1 MNNKIFH
8 IILFFLSLSSF
19 SQTLEDSKKKYPIR
33 NINTNNNIVVSTSAT
48 PITNANFQDAIN
60 TCLATNPV
68 DGMCSDSEYG
78 AMPDWD
84 VSQVND
90 MSYAFRLKTNFN
102 GDLSAWDVS
111 NVTTMFQMFGLA
123 NNFNGNISA
132 WDVSNVTIMQ
142 YMFSDA
148 TSFNQPLEDWDVS
161 NVTEMR
167 DLFSYSSFNQ
177 DISGW
182 CVSNIVSE
190 PSDFS
195 TGSPLIESNKP
206 VWGTCANSSSDYN
219 FCDDDGDGIMTIDL
233 TTILDEVQ
241 VAVSGDL
248 QVADPKLLIGTSE
261 DKLLQIDNI
270 LLNPITTVLCELPD
284 NTYDVAMNSSLHYYS
299 TNFNSID
306 FVDDLTCQLSSQL
319 NIGGNSLSFDTQDNL
334 YFNVLGAGTAS
345 TSAVYRL
352 NPEPGATPYI
362 WHDFNSGT
370 AGGDFVIFGNFMYI
384 AWKFNED
391 VLLKVTIDDDINYVS
406 HEVLGPLKFNT
417 FGLASEQGV
426 LYGIT
431 EGEIYKINLATS
443 PPSFETILQNDYTHG
458 AWYGSA
464 GFSEAIAFSSS
475 AHISQLD
482 ADNNDNT
489 LPNPWVNTVPG
500 EQTIYIRTEEV
511 SEDSNYTVTP
521 VTITISPTPSVATT
535 PPNMETCDFDGNGT
549 ELFDLT
555 PQTNLILGTQDS
567 TLFEVIYS
575 TENTFTN
582 LITTP
587 QSYLCTSPLETIFF
601 KIINSSESTCFSE
614 GEFNLTFIDEVNCA
628 QNEPPVLSADSRE
641 AYCPLSEIKIA
652 ENFTITD
659 PDDTGLDFFTV
670 QISTGYSNP
679 EDILTLTGT
688 HPTISTTWN
697 AIEGKLIL
705 EPNAPATQ
713 ILYVDLQ
720 TAVREIVFSSTDPN
734 ITGEKFFS
742 LTIGDGNYLP
752 STEHFYVYEENIGIT
767 WSEAKNLAELSS
779 YFGLQGYLAT
789 ILSVEENQISAEQ
802 ISGTGWIGA
811 SDEGTEGVWNWVTGP
826 EAGTNFWNGTFTGGP
841 AGGLY
846 SNWNTNEPNQS
857 GNEDYA
863 HITDNSVGIPG
874 SWNDLPNAG
883 GGGPYEPKGYIVEYG
898 GMPGDPLLNISASTS
913 IYIPEITGTTN
924 DNTCTGGSV
933 SLSATVT
940 EGEIYWY
947 DALVGGNLLFTGDT
961 FSIPLLNSSTTYY
974 VAASPEGC
982 ATTERIAVEAIVDTT
997 PVLIPSPLDINR
1009 CDEDRVGFVDFDLIA
1024 DQTPEILNSLDP
1036 ILNPD
1041 LTDFEVLYFD
1051 NLLDADANTT
1061 AAIIA
1066 NPYPVNTSDNP
1077 TIYARVHN
1085 INSNTCYTIV
1095 EFKLK
1100 VTDTPTPSQPTE
1112 YRLCDDTT
1120 SAGGDTD
1127 GVSSF
1132 LLNTKDAE
1140 ILASVTNPAEYTLSY
1155 HTNLLDAQTSST
1167 SNAIDKN
1174 TDFEV
1179 TNSQRIYVRIE
1190 NIDNVACNTIS
1201 DDSPGSTFTSF
1212 ELIVDPLPII
1222 TDVVAL
1228 KLCDEDQD
1236 GFTSFDLTL
1245 ANALI
1250 SLNSANETFQYYP
1263 SELDAANDT
1272 SEITNFTD
1280 YTNVVNTNDIIWV
1293 RTTSIDACFRI
1304 SQVNLEVTNTEIP
1317 VAFQRTFS
1325 ECDDFLD
1332 INGNDTSNNDDTD
1345 GVSSFDFSSVS
1356 DEIVALFPTSQTIN
1370 VSYYES
1376 LADANIPVNPIFNT
1390 SNYRNIA
1397 SPFTQQIFIRV
1408 DNPANVNCAYVG
1420 THITLSVNPVPEID
1434 VIPNLDIC
1442 DDANDTDDTN
1452 GFVQSIDLES
1462 HTPIILGTQD
1472 PTNFTVTY
1480 HVNQSDAISGSSSLS
1495 SPFTNTTVDQQTIYV
1510 RVINNST
1517 GCLVDRLSFDVVV
1530 NPLPSITDVVELK
1543 QCDDDTD
1550 GFSLF
1555 NLNEAATDI
1564 STNYLN
1570 ETFVFY
1576 PSLVD
1581 AENDTNAFTA
1591 AEVLVFENR
1600 TETMIVWA
1608 RAISSENCYRIAQVD
1623 IIVSTTGLPAAFQRN
1638 FSVCDDFL
1646 DIDGN
1651 DTANNDD
1658 NDGISTFDFSSVTQ
1672 EVLDLFP
1679 TTQQLTVTYYR
1690 NLADALAELNA
1701 IADPSNYRNI
1711 GYPITQQIYIRV
1723 DSDLDNDC
1731 LGFGPY
1737 ITLTVEPVTAQEVG
1751 ALELCDDL
1759 DDGDGFNGIVQ
1770 TFNLESQTPIILGTQ
1785 DPVDFTVTY
1794 HNSAADALSGNA
1806 PIATPA
1812 MYQNSVPNLETIFVR
1827 VENNLSG
1834 CFTAQTSFDIIVNP
1848 LPVANFVED
1857 LEICD
1862 DNTDGSAQNGFSQSF
1877 DLELQTA
1884 GILGTQDPAQF
1895 TVTYHASLADAQAGV
1910 LPLGSPFSNSV
1921 PFSQIIYARVYNSL
1935 TGCANG
1941 ISNFNAIV
1949 NPEPTTENAS
1959 NLSYCDDDLD
1969 GDDTNGFVQNI
1980 DLDSQIT
1987 DILGPLQD
1995 PDDFNVTFHE
2005 TQTDATDGTDALS
2018 SPYTN
2023 TTANQQTIYVR
2034 VENKDTQCVND
2045 DFTFDVIVNPLPEFT
2060 VTSPQIVCLSGP
2072 DLTIFVENPAA
2083 VYDYVW
2089 TDPSGNEI
2097 IGSQITISS
2106 GGLYTVT
2113 ATTTNG
2119 TGCTRTREI
2128 LVNESSVATITDA
2141 DVTIVDDSDN
2151 NSITIDPTNLGIG
2164 DYQYALI
2171 DEDGIQTSFQD
2182 LPFFENLQGGFYTIV
2197 VQDKN
2202 GCRPDARLLVSV
2214 IEFPKFFTPNNDGI
2228 NDTWAIKGANSTFFP
2243 SAQINIFN
2251 RFGKI
2256 VAQIDIDTQ
2265 GWDGTYGG
2273 KILASDDYWFSI
2285 ILVDR
2290 NGALRERKGNFSLLR
2305 R

>member
-1 MNNKIFH
+1 MKNKFFH

-68 DGMCSDSEYG
+68 DGMCSDSECG

-84 VSQVND
+84 VSNVTDMNRAFDGRDVFNADISTWNVSSVND
-90 MSYAFRLKTNFN
+90 MSVMFEGA
-102 GDLSAWDVS
+102 SA
-111 NVTTMFQMFGLA
+111 
-123 NNFNGNISA
+123 
-132 WDVSNVTIMQ
+132 
-142 YMFSDA
+142 
-148 TSFNQPLEDWDVS
+148 FNQDIGDWNVS
-161 NVTEMR
+161 SVTKMAVMFK
-167 DLFSYSSFNQ
+167 DASSFNQ
-177 DISGW
+177 DISNWDVSNVTNMAGMFKNASSFNQPIGNWDTSNVTDMSLMFNNASSFNQPIGNWDVSNVIDMILMFSNASSFNQPIGNWDTSSVTEMFSMFSNTDSFNQDISSW
-182 CVSNIVSE
+182 CVANINSE
-190 PSDFS
+190 PTNFS
-195 TGSPLIESNKP
+195 INSPLLESNKP
-206 VWGTCANSSSDYN
+206 EWGTCPNS
-219 FCDDDGDGIMTIDL
+219 
-233 TTILDEVQ
+233 V
-241 VAVSGDL
+241 
-248 QVADPKLLIGTSE
+248 
-261 DKLLQIDNI
+261 
-270 LLNPITTVLCELPD
+270 
-284 NTYDVAMNSSLHYYS
+284 
-299 TNFNSID
+299 
-306 FVDDLTCQLSSQL
+306 
-319 NIGGNSLSFDTQDNL
+319 
-334 YFNVLGAGTAS
+334 
-345 TSAVYRL
+345 
-352 NPEPGATPYI
+352 
-362 WHDFNSGT
+362 
-370 AGGDFVIFGNFMYI
+370 
-384 AWKFNED
+384 
-391 VLLKVTIDDDINYVS
+391 
-406 HEVLGPLKFNT
+406 
-417 FGLASEQGV
+417 
-426 LYGIT
+426 
-431 EGEIYKINLATS
+431 
-443 PPSFETILQNDYTHG
+443 
-458 AWYGSA
+458 
-464 GFSEAIAFSSS
+464 
-475 AHISQLD
+475 
-482 ADNNDNT
+482 
-489 LPNPWVNTVPG
+489 
-500 EQTIYIRTEEV
+500 
-511 SEDSNYTVTP
+511 
-521 VTITISPTPSVATT
+521 
-535 PPNMETCDFDGNGT
+535 
-549 ELFDLT
+549 
-555 PQTNLILGTQDS
+555 
-567 TLFEVIYS
+567 
-575 TENTFTN
+575 
-582 LITTP
+582 
-587 QSYLCTSPLETIFF
+587 
-601 KIINSSESTCFSE
+601 
-614 GEFNLTFIDEVNCA
+614 

-659 PDDTGLDFFTV
+659 TDDTGLDFFTV

-705 EPNAPATQ
+705 ELNAPATQ
-713 ILYVDLQ
+713 ILYEDLQ
-720 TAVREIVFSSTDPN
+720 TAVREIVFSSIDPN
-734 ITGEKFFS
+734 ISGEKFFS

-826 EAGTNFWNGTFTGGP
+826 EAGTTFWNGNFSGSP
-841 AGGLY
+841 ALDPDGLPYY
-846 SNWNTNEPNQS
+846 SNWNSSPQEPNQS

-863 HITDNSVGIPG
+863 HITDISVGDPG
-874 SWNDLPNAG
+874 SWNDIPNTGDTNPAS
-883 GGGPYEPKGYIVEYG
+883 PYHPKGYIVEYG
-898 GMPGDPLLNISASTS
+898 GMPGDPTLNISASTS

-924 DNTCTGGSV
+924 DRTCPGGSV
-933 SLSATVT
+933 FLSATVS

-947 DALVGGNLLFTGDT
+947 DALVGGNLVFTGNT
-961 FSIPLLNSSTTYY
+961 FSTPLLTTSTTYY

-1009 CDEDRVGFVDFDLIA
+1009 CDEDRSGFVDFDLIA

-1051 NLLDADANTT
+1051 NLAAAEANTT

-1066 NPYPVNTSDNP
+1066 NPYRVNTSDNP
-1077 TIYARVHN
+1077 TIFARVHN
-1085 INSNTCYTIV
+1085 VNSNTCYTIV

-1100 VTDTPTPSQPTE
+1100 VTDTPTPNQPSV

-1140 ILASVTNPAEYTLSY
+1140 ILASVVNPGDYFISY
-1155 HTNLLDAQTSST
+1155 HTDLIDAQTSST

-1174 TDFEV
+1174 ADYEV
-1179 TNSQRIYVRIE
+1179 TTSQRIYVRIE
-1190 NIDNVACNTIS
+1190 NIDNVACNIVS
-1201 DDSPGSTFTSF
+1201 DDSPRSTFTSF
-1212 ELIVDPLPII
+1212 ELIVDPLPVI
-1222 TDVVAL
+1222 TDAVEL

-1236 GFTSFDLTL
+1236 GIASFDLTT

-1263 SELDAANDT
+1263 TELDAENT
-1272 SEITNFTD
+1272 TNEILAFTN
-1280 YTNVVNTNDIIWV
+1280 YSNVVDTNDVVWV
-1293 RTTSIDACFRI
+1293 RTTTVNNCFRV
-1304 SQVNLEVTNTEIP
+1304 SQVNLVVTNTEIP
-1317 VAFQRTFS
+1317 ATFQRSFS

-1332 INGNDTSNNDDTD
+1332 EDGNDTANNDDTD
-1345 GVSSFDFSSVS
+1345 GISSFDFSSVTN
-1356 DEIVALFPTSQTIN
+1356 EIVALFPASQTIN

-1390 SNYRNIA
+1390 SNYRNIV

-1420 THITLSVNPVPEID
+1420 THITLSVIPVPEID

-1442 DDANDTDDTN
+1442 DDASDGDDTN

-1472 PTNFTVTY
+1472 PANFTVTY
-1480 HVNQSDAISGSSSLS
+1480 HSNESDAISGSSSLS

-1510 RVINNST
+1510 RVINDST
-1517 GCLVDRLSFDVVV
+1517 GCLIDRLSFDVVV
-1530 NPLPSITDVVELK
+1530 NPLPIITDIVELK

-1564 STNYLN
+1564 STNFAN

-1600 TETMIVWA
+1600 TETIDTVWA
-1608 RAISSENCYRIAQVD
+1608 RAISSENCYRISEVT
-1623 IIVSTTGLPAAFQRN
+1623 IIVSTTGLPSAFERN

-1658 NDGISTFDFSSVTQ
+1658 NDGISAFDFSSVTA
-1672 EVLDLFP
+1672 EVRALFP
-1679 TTQQLTVTYYR
+1679 VSQQLTITYYR
-1690 NLADALAELNA
+1690 NQADALAELNA

-1711 GYPITQQIYIRV
+1711 GYPVTQQIYIRV

-1737 ITLTVEPVTAQEVG
+1737 ITLTVEPVTAQEVLG
-1751 ALELCDDL
+1751 LELCDDL

-1770 TFNLESQTPIILGTQ
+1770 TFNLESQTATILGTQ
-1785 DPVDFTVTY
+1785 DPPDFTVTY
-1794 HNSAADALSGNA
+1794 HNSPADALSGNA

-1812 MYQNSVPNLETIFVR
+1812 MYENIIPNLETIFVR
-1827 VENNLSG
+1827 VENNSSG

-1848 LPVANFVED
+1848 LPVANFVD
-1857 LEICD
+1857 NLEVCD

-1884 GILGTQDPAQF
+1884 GILDTQDPAQF
-1895 TVTYHASLADAQAGV
+1895 SVTYHASLADAQANI

-1921 PFSQIIYARVYNSL
+1921 PFSQVIYVRVYNAS
-1935 TGCANG
+1935 TQCTNG

-1949 NPEPTTENAS
+1949 NPEPTTQNVS
-1959 NLSYCDDDLD
+1959 NLSYCDDDTD

-1980 DLDSQIT
+1980 DLDSQILG
-1987 DILGPLQD
+1987 ILGPLQD
-1995 PDDFNVTFHE
+1995 PDDFTVTFHE
-2005 TQTDATDGTDALS
+2005 TQTDASAATDALS

-2023 TTANQQTIYVR
+2023 TTVDQQTIFVR
-2034 VENKDTQCVND
+2034 VENKDTGCVND
-2045 DFTFDVIVNPLPEFT
+2045 DFTFDVIVNPLPRFR

-2072 DLTIFVENPAA
+2072 PLTIGVENPTA

-2089 TDPSGNEI
+2089 TAPDGSNI
-2097 IGSQITISS
+2097 IGSDITISS

-2119 TGCTRTREI
+2119 TGCTRTSEI
-2128 LVNESSVATITDA
+2128 QVNESSIATITDN

-2164 DYQYALI
+2164 DYEYALI
-2171 DEDGIQTSFQD
+2171 DQDGQLSSFQQD
-2182 LPFFENLQGGFYTIV
+2182 PVFENLVGGFYTIV

-2202 GCRPDARLLVSV
+2202 GCRPNAELLVSV

-2228 NDTWAIKGANSTFFP
+2228 NDTWAIKGANAIFFP
-2243 SAQINIFN
+2243 NAQINIFN
-2251 RFGKI
+2251 RFGKV
-2256 VAQIDIDTQ
+2256 VAQIDVDTL
-2265 GWDGTYGG
+2265 GWDGSYAG
-2273 KILASDDYWFSI
+2273 KILPSDDYWFSI

-2290 NGALRERKGNFSLLR
+2290 NGITRERKGNFSLLR

>member
-1 MNNKIFH
+1 MKLKHLLFH
-8 IILFFLSLSSF
+8 ILFLVTLNTVFGQLSTKHFIPPITSQGNDISEQYIYISTPRNANISFSIKTVGNPDNDYAGIVTNTNPFLYRIVQDGEDPGDPSANLDTDGDSQLAIPESLSNTIIKDRGYIIEASDVIYVSVRF
-19 SQTLEDSKKKYPIR
+19 RSSLPNQYQAGALVSKGLSALGTEFR
-33 NINTNNNIVVSTSAT
+33 VGGMATENNNAPNGFLTYTSVMATEDDTNITFEDFPTGITVINHAGSTPINVNLSEGQSYMIAVASNYGGTPNDLIGSLVSSDKPIVVNSGSGTGSFADGNGGRDFGIDQIVDFSKVGSEYVFVKGNGGATGNSWENVLVVAHQDNTDIFIGANTTVEATINAGEWYVIEGNEYSTNGNLYVQTSNPVFAYQGIGGQVGSVPNQGMFFVPPLSCENRGDVDNIASIDQMGDAIFSGGVSIVTNKLAT
-48 PITNANFQDAIN
+48 ITINGLPITDFS
-60 TCLATNPV
+60 PEGPFSV
-68 DGMCSDSEYG
+68 DGNPNYETYKVGLSGNVSVQSSGELYCAYFNQNGFAASGSFYSGFPSPPEINLDTNVSSLGNCIPNVTLQSVNTDLFDSVEWFYDDGTGFVSTGNVTGTLVPTEPGNYRLTGTLICSGTTFESQIIPVSICPDDLDNDLIIDNVDIDLDNDGILNCDESLGNVNLDFSDINAPILNFEDGSLDATFITSSLIQNGTSSISGDGTSNITTVIDAGATANLIYTLDFNEPINIEFTQNSGIPHTITNGETFILSIGPNTKNITLIDPDNILLVDTDFDDIFEDGINNFSASEVRFRFNPTPNG
-78 AMPDWD
+78 TTPFKLVAN
-84 VSQVND
+84 SVNQ
-90 MSYAFRLKTNFN
+90 LNFN
-102 GDLSAWDVS
+102 HIL
-111 NVTTMFQMFGLA
+111 
-123 NNFNGNISA
+123 NNNTDNSTFNGNIILTCFGIDRDNDGIVDAFDADSDNDGITDIIEA
-132 WDVSNVTIMQ
+132 QGINIALSGIDANLDGLDDVFTSPITPID
-142 YMFSDA
+142 SDNDGVLDYLDLD
-148 TSFNQPLEDWDVS
+148 SDNDGVY
-161 NVTEMR
+161 
-167 DLFSYSSFNQ
+167 DLFEAGHTQ
-177 DISGW
+177 LD
-182 CVSNIVSE
+182 
-190 PSDFS
+190 SD
-195 TGSPLIESNKP
+195 LN
-206 VWGTCANSSSDYN
+206 GTIDNSSTSVGINGLVDALETIADNFILNYTVSDLDADTIFSYLDPDSDGDDCTDVIEAGYTDADNDDFIGSSPVTVDEQGIVIGITDGYTIPNSDY
-219 FCDDDGDGIMTIDL
+219 
-233 TTILDEVQ
+233 
-241 VAVSGDL
+241 S
-248 QVADPKLLIGTSE
+248 IGAPIVLNTPFE
-261 DKLLQIDNI
+261 D
-270 LLNPITTVLCELPD
+270 V
-284 NTYDVAMNSSLHYYS
+284 V
-299 TNFNSID
+299 F
-306 FVDDLTCQLSSQL
+306 CQLS
-319 NIGGNSLSFDTQDNL
+319 
-334 YFNVLGAGTAS
+334 
-345 TSAVYRL
+345 TS
-352 NPEPGATPYI
+352 
-362 WHDFNSGT
+362 
-370 AGGDFVIFGNFMYI
+370 
-384 AWKFNED
+384 
-391 VLLKVTIDDDINYVS
+391 
-406 HEVLGPLKFNT
+406 
-417 FGLASEQGV
+417 
-426 LYGIT
+426 
-431 EGEIYKINLATS
+431 
-443 PPSFETILQNDYTHG
+443 
-458 AWYGSA
+458 
-464 GFSEAIAFSSS
+464 
-475 AHISQLD
+475 
-482 ADNNDNT
+482 
-489 LPNPWVNTVPG
+489 
-500 EQTIYIRTEEV
+500 
-511 SEDSNYTVTP
+511 
-521 VTITISPTPSVATT
+521 TITIDSTADTFQWEVSTDNGATWNSIIDDAIYNGSTSTTLQITNLQLALNNNLYRVFLQRAGNSCDDTSNSIKLTVDALPTLIST
-535 PPNMETCDFDGNGT
+535 DFDI
-549 ELFDLT
+549 
-555 PQTNLILGTQDS
+555 Q
-567 TLFEVIYS
+567 
-575 TENTFTN
+575 
-582 LITTP
+582 
-587 QSYLCTSPLETIFF
+587 
-601 KIINSSESTCFSE
+601 
-614 GEFNLTFIDEVNCA
+614 
-628 QNEPPVLSADSRE
+628 
-641 AYCPLSEIKIA
+641 
-652 ENFTITD
+652 
-659 PDDTGLDFFTV
+659 
-670 QISTGYSNP
+670 
-679 EDILTLTGT
+679 
-688 HPTISTTWN
+688 
-697 AIEGKLIL
+697 
-705 EPNAPATQ
+705 
-713 ILYVDLQ
+713 
-720 TAVREIVFSSTDPN
+720 
-734 ITGEKFFS
+734 
-742 LTIGDGNYLP
+742 
-752 STEHFYVYEENIGIT
+752 
-767 WSEAKNLAELSS
+767 
-779 YFGLQGYLAT
+779 
-789 ILSVEENQISAEQ
+789 
-802 ISGTGWIGA
+802 
-811 SDEGTEGVWNWVTGP
+811 
-826 EAGTNFWNGTFTGGP
+826 
-841 AGGLY
+841 
-846 SNWNTNEPNQS
+846 
-857 GNEDYA
+857 
-863 HITDNSVGIPG
+863 
-874 SWNDLPNAG
+874 
-883 GGGPYEPKGYIVEYG
+883 
-898 GMPGDPLLNISASTS
+898 
-913 IYIPEITGTTN
+913 
-924 DNTCTGGSV
+924 
-933 SLSATVT
+933 
-940 EGEIYWY
+940 
-947 DALVGGNLLFTGDT
+947 
-961 FSIPLLNSSTTYY
+961 
-974 VAASPEGC
+974 
-982 ATTERIAVEAIVDTT
+982 
-997 PVLIPSPLDINR
+997 R
-1009 CDEDRVGFVDFDLIA
+1009 CDEDRSGFVDFDLIA
-1024 DQTPEILNSLDP
+1024 DQTPQILNSLDP

-1051 NLLDADANTT
+1051 TLADADANTT

-1066 NPYPVNTSDNP
+1066 NPYRVNTSDNP
-1077 TIYARVHN
+1077 TIYARIHN
-1085 INSNTCYTIV
+1085 INNTTCYSIV

-1100 VTDTPTPSQPTE
+1100 VTDTPTPTQPSV
-1112 YRLCDDTT
+1112 YRICDDTA
-1120 SAGGDTD
+1120 SGSDID
-1127 GVSSF
+1127 QKSLF

-1140 ILASVTNPAEYTLSY
+1140 ILATVTNPGDYFISY
-1155 HTNLLDAQTSST
+1155 HTDLIDAQTSSS

-1174 TDFEV
+1174 ADYEV
-1179 TNSQRIYVRIE
+1179 TLSQRIYVRIE

-1222 TDVVAL
+1222 TD
-1228 KLCDEDQD
+1228 
-1236 GFTSFDLTL
+1236 T
-1245 ANALI
+1245 
-1250 SLNSANETFQYYP
+1250 
-1263 SELDAANDT
+1263 
-1272 SEITNFTD
+1272 
-1280 YTNVVNTNDIIWV
+1280 
-1293 RTTSIDACFRI
+1293 
-1304 SQVNLEVTNTEIP
+1304 
-1317 VAFQRTFS
+1317 
-1325 ECDDFLD
+1325 
-1332 INGNDTSNNDDTD
+1332 
-1345 GVSSFDFSSVS
+1345 
-1356 DEIVALFPTSQTIN
+1356 
-1370 VSYYES
+1370 
-1376 LADANIPVNPIFNT
+1376 
-1390 SNYRNIA
+1390 
-1397 SPFTQQIFIRV
+1397 
-1408 DNPANVNCAYVG
+1408 
-1420 THITLSVNPVPEID
+1420 
-1434 VIPNLDIC
+1434 
-1442 DDANDTDDTN
+1442 
-1452 GFVQSIDLES
+1452 
-1462 HTPIILGTQD
+1462 
-1472 PTNFTVTY
+1472 
-1480 HVNQSDAISGSSSLS
+1480 
-1495 SPFTNTTVDQQTIYV
+1495 
-1510 RVINNST
+1510 
-1517 GCLVDRLSFDVVV
+1517 
-1530 NPLPSITDVVELK
+1530 VELK

-1555 NLNEAATDI
+1555 NLNEAASDI

-1576 PSLVD
+1576 PSLID

-1591 AEVLVFENR
+1591 AEALVFENR
-1600 TETMIVWA
+1600 TVTTDVVWA
-1608 RAISSENCYRIAQVD
+1608 RAISSENCYRIAEVT
-1623 IIVSTTGLPAAFQRN
+1623 IIVSTTGLPATFQRN

-1658 NDGISTFDFSSVTQ
+1658 NDGISAFDFSSVTA
-1672 EVLDLFP
+1672 EVRALFP
-1679 TTQQLTVTYYR
+1679 VSQQLTITYYR
-1690 NLADALAELNA
+1690 NQADALAELNA

-1751 ALELCDDL
+1751 DLELCDDL

-1770 TFNLESQTPIILGTQ
+1770 TFNLESQTAAILGTQ
-1785 DPVDFTVTY
+1785 DPSDFTVTY

-1812 MYQNSVPNLETIFVR
+1812 MYENSVPNLETIFVR

-1857 LEICD
+1857 LEVCD

-1895 TVTYHASLADAQAGV
+1895 TVTYHASLADAQAGA

-2202 GCRPDARLLVSV
+2202 GCRPNAKLLVSV

-2285 ILVDR
+2285 MLVDR

>member
-1 MNNKIFH
+1 MTFRSLLVVILIFFSP
-8 IILFFLSLSSF
+8 IVF
-19 SQTLEDSKKKYPIR
+19 SQNIADCIDAVAVCETTSVNYEVIGIGDVNDLPINESGCLGDGGAGTGIESNSIWFRFKAAR
-33 NINTNNNIVVSTSAT
+33 NGQLGFNIIPDNPTDDWDFAVYGPNVSC
-48 PITNANFQDAIN
+48 ND
-60 TCLATNPV
+60 LGNPV
-68 DGMCSDSEYG
+68 DWTGPGDCGISNYNAGNPNDGGQTGAGDPPSFMSDAWYTPFLEVNEGEEYLLLINSYQGGNDSFTLEWTGRLIDDGLGNPLDCSI
-78 AMPDWD
+78 
-84 VSQVND
+84 VV
-90 MSYAFRLKTNFN
+90 
-102 GDLSAWDVS
+102 GDLGPDQEVCEGTIITLDGTSPSTTAIGYQWFLDTGTGFSEITGETNAIYIIDDDISGIYKVE
-111 NVTTMFQMFGLA
+111 VTDADGSTDDDEVEI
-123 NNFNGNISA
+123 NFYSQP
-132 WDVSNVTIMQ
+132 TIIPLTNTI
-142 YMFSDA
+142 YEVFDTDGTEDGF
-148 TSFNQPLEDWDVS
+148 TSFDL
-161 NVTEMR
+161 R
-167 DLFSYSSFNQ
+167 DLF
-177 DISGW
+177 
-182 CVSNIVSE
+182 
-190 PSDFS
+190 
-195 TGSPLIESNKP
+195 
-206 VWGTCANSSSDYN
+206 
-219 FCDDDGDGIMTIDL
+219 
-233 TTILDEVQ
+233 
-241 VAVSGDL
+241 
-248 QVADPKLLIGTSE
+248 
-261 DKLLQIDNI
+261 DNI
-270 LLNPITTVLCELPD
+270 LLDGQDSAIYGVQYYQSQADADANVNPIPNPD
-284 NTYDVAMNSSLHYYS
+284 NY
-299 TNFNSID
+299 TNIPDNP
-306 FVDDLTCQLSSQL
+306 DLT
-319 NIGGNSLSFDTQDNL
+319 
-334 YFNVLGAGTAS
+334 
-345 TSAVYRL
+345 
-352 NPEPGATPYI
+352 
-362 WHDFNSGT
+362 
-370 AGGDFVIFGNFMYI
+370 
-384 AWKFNED
+384 
-391 VLLKVTIDDDINYVS
+391 DDIYARV
-406 HEVLGPLKFNT
+406 VTTAAPNT
-417 FGLASEQGV
+417 C
-426 LYGIT
+426 
-431 EGEIYKINLATS
+431 
-443 PPSFETILQNDYTHG
+443 
-458 AWYGSA
+458 
-464 GFSEAIAFSSS
+464 
-475 AHISQLD
+475 
-482 ADNNDNT
+482 
-489 LPNPWVNTVPG
+489 NP
-500 EQTIYIRTEEV
+500 
-511 SEDSNYTVTP
+511 
-521 VTITISPTPSVATT
+521 ATT
-535 PPNMETCDFDGNGT
+535 
-549 ELFDLT
+549 
-555 PQTNLILGTQDS
+555 S
-567 TLFEVIYS
+567 
-575 TENTFTN
+575 
-582 LITTP
+582 
-587 QSYLCTSPLETIFF
+587 F
-601 KIINSSESTCFSE
+601 K
-614 GEFNLTFIDEVNCA
+614 LLVNI
-628 QNEPPVLSADSRE
+628 NEPPVLSSNFRG
-641 AYCPLSEIKIA
+641 AYCPLSEIIIA

-659 PDDTGLDFFTV
+659 PDDTGLDFFTI
-670 QISTGYSNP
+670 QISSGYSNP
-679 EDILTLTGT
+679 EDLLILTGT
-688 HPTISTTWN
+688 HPNITSTWN
-697 AIEGKLIL
+697 TIEGKLTL
-705 EPNAPATQ
+705 EPIAPATQ
-713 ILYVDLQ
+713 ILYSDLQ
-720 TAVREIVFSSTDPN
+720 LAVREIVFTSTDAN
-734 ITGEKFFS
+734 ITGERFFS
-742 LTIGDGNYLP
+742 FTIGDANYLP
-752 STEHFYVYEENIGIT
+752 STDHFYIFKENNLVT
-767 WSEAKNLAELSS
+767 WSDAKILAEAST
-779 YFGLQGYLAT
+779 YYGLQGYLVT
-789 ILSVEENQISAEQ
+789 ILSEEESIISAEQ
-802 ISGTGWIGA
+802 ITGTGWIGA
-811 SDEGTEGVWNWVTGP
+811 SDEDNEGEWKWMTGP
-826 EAGTNFWNGTFTGGP
+826 ETGTIFWNGT
-841 AGGLY
+841 AGGAAPPGMY
-846 SNWNTNEPNQS
+846 ENWNTGEPNEFQ
-857 GNEDYA
+857 GGEDYA
-863 HITDNSVGIPG
+863 HITADGIGIDG
-874 SWNDLPNAG
+874 SWNDLPDDTSGQPVDFQA
-883 GGGPYEPKGYIVEYG
+883 KGYIVEYG
-898 GMPGDPLLNISASTS
+898 GTPGDPVLNISTSTS

-924 DNTCTGGSV
+924 DRTCTGGSI

-947 DALVGGNLLFTGDT
+947 DALIGGNLVFTGDT
-961 FSIPLLNSSTTYY
+961 FSTPLLNSSTTYY

-997 PVLIPSPLDINR
+997 PILIPSPLDINR
-1009 CDEDRVGFVDFDLIA
+1009 CDENRVGFLDFDLIA
-1024 DQTPEILNSLDP
+1024 DQTPQILNSLDP

-1051 NLLDADANTT
+1051 TLADADANTT

-1066 NPYPVNTSDNP
+1066 NPYRVNTSDNP
-1077 TIYARVHN
+1077 TIYARIHN
-1085 INSNTCYTIV
+1085 INNTTCYSIV

-1100 VTDTPTPSQPTE
+1100 VTDTPTPTQPSV
-1112 YRLCDDTT
+1112 YRICDDTA
-1120 SAGGDTD
+1120 SGSDID
-1127 GVSSF
+1127 QKSLF

-1140 ILASVTNPAEYTLSY
+1140 ILATVTNPGDYFISY
-1155 HTNLLDAQTSST
+1155 HTDLTDAQTSSS

-1174 TDFEV
+1174 ADYEV
-1179 TNSQRIYVRIE
+1179 TLSQRIYVRIE

-1222 TDVVAL
+1222 TD
-1228 KLCDEDQD
+1228 
-1236 GFTSFDLTL
+1236 T
-1245 ANALI
+1245 
-1250 SLNSANETFQYYP
+1250 
-1263 SELDAANDT
+1263 
-1272 SEITNFTD
+1272 
-1280 YTNVVNTNDIIWV
+1280 
-1293 RTTSIDACFRI
+1293 
-1304 SQVNLEVTNTEIP
+1304 
-1317 VAFQRTFS
+1317 
-1325 ECDDFLD
+1325 
-1332 INGNDTSNNDDTD
+1332 
-1345 GVSSFDFSSVS
+1345 
-1356 DEIVALFPTSQTIN
+1356 
-1370 VSYYES
+1370 
-1376 LADANIPVNPIFNT
+1376 
-1390 SNYRNIA
+1390 
-1397 SPFTQQIFIRV
+1397 
-1408 DNPANVNCAYVG
+1408 
-1420 THITLSVNPVPEID
+1420 
-1434 VIPNLDIC
+1434 
-1442 DDANDTDDTN
+1442 
-1452 GFVQSIDLES
+1452 
-1462 HTPIILGTQD
+1462 
-1472 PTNFTVTY
+1472 
-1480 HVNQSDAISGSSSLS
+1480 
-1495 SPFTNTTVDQQTIYV
+1495 
-1510 RVINNST
+1510 
-1517 GCLVDRLSFDVVV
+1517 
-1530 NPLPSITDVVELK
+1530 VELK

-1555 NLNEAATDI
+1555 NLNEAASDI
-1564 STNYLN
+1564 STNFAN

-1591 AEVLVFENR
+1591 AEALVFENR
-1600 TETMIVWA
+1600 TVTTDVVWA
-1608 RAISSENCYRIAQVD
+1608 RAISSENCYRIAEVT
-1623 IIVSTTGLPAAFQRN
+1623 IIVSTTGLPATFQRN

-1658 NDGISTFDFSSVTQ
+1658 NDGISAFDFSSVTA
-1672 EVLDLFP
+1672 EVRALFP
-1679 TTQQLTVTYYR
+1679 VSQQLTITYYR
-1690 NLADALAELNA
+1690 NQADALAELNA

-1751 ALELCDDL
+1751 DLELCDDL

-1770 TFNLESQTPIILGTQ
+1770 TFNLESQTAAILGTQ
-1785 DPVDFTVTY
+1785 DPSDFTVTY

-1812 MYQNSVPNLETIFVR
+1812 MYENSVPNLETIFVR

-1857 LEICD
+1857 LEVCD

-1895 TVTYHASLADAQAGV
+1895 TVTYHASLADAQAGA

-2202 GCRPDARLLVSV
+2202 GCRPNAKLLVSV

-2285 ILVDR
+2285 MLVDR

>member
-1 MNNKIFH
+1 MTFRSLLVVILIFFSP
-8 IILFFLSLSSF
+8 IVF
-19 SQTLEDSKKKYPIR
+19 SQNIADCIDAVAVCETTSVNYEVIGIGDVNDLPINESGCLGDGGAGTGIESNSIWFRFKAAR
-33 NINTNNNIVVSTSAT
+33 NGQLGFNIIPDNPTDDWDFAVYGPNVSC
-48 PITNANFQDAIN
+48 ND
-60 TCLATNPV
+60 LGNPV
-68 DGMCSDSEYG
+68 DWTGPGDCGISNYNAGNPNDGGQTGAGDPPSFMSDAWYTPFLEVNEGEEYLLLINSYQGGNDSFTLEWTGRLIDDGLGNPLDCSI
-78 AMPDWD
+78 
-84 VSQVND
+84 VV
-90 MSYAFRLKTNFN
+90 
-102 GDLSAWDVS
+102 GDLGPDQEVCEGTIITLDGTSPSTTAIGYQWFLDTGTGFSEITGETNAIYIIDDDISGIYKVE
-111 NVTTMFQMFGLA
+111 VTDADGSTDDDEVEI
-123 NNFNGNISA
+123 NFYSQP
-132 WDVSNVTIMQ
+132 TIIPLTNTI
-142 YMFSDA
+142 YEVFDTDGTEDGF
-148 TSFNQPLEDWDVS
+148 TSFDL
-161 NVTEMR
+161 R
-167 DLFSYSSFNQ
+167 DLF
-177 DISGW
+177 
-182 CVSNIVSE
+182 
-190 PSDFS
+190 
-195 TGSPLIESNKP
+195 
-206 VWGTCANSSSDYN
+206 
-219 FCDDDGDGIMTIDL
+219 
-233 TTILDEVQ
+233 
-241 VAVSGDL
+241 
-248 QVADPKLLIGTSE
+248 
-261 DKLLQIDNI
+261 DNI
-270 LLNPITTVLCELPD
+270 LLDGQDSAIYGVQYYQSQADADANVNPIPNPD
-284 NTYDVAMNSSLHYYS
+284 NY
-299 TNFNSID
+299 TNIPDNP
-306 FVDDLTCQLSSQL
+306 DLT
-319 NIGGNSLSFDTQDNL
+319 
-334 YFNVLGAGTAS
+334 
-345 TSAVYRL
+345 
-352 NPEPGATPYI
+352 
-362 WHDFNSGT
+362 
-370 AGGDFVIFGNFMYI
+370 
-384 AWKFNED
+384 
-391 VLLKVTIDDDINYVS
+391 DDIYAR
-406 HEVLGPLKFNT
+406 VLTTAAPNT
-417 FGLASEQGV
+417 C
-426 LYGIT
+426 
-431 EGEIYKINLATS
+431 
-443 PPSFETILQNDYTHG
+443 
-458 AWYGSA
+458 
-464 GFSEAIAFSSS
+464 
-475 AHISQLD
+475 
-482 ADNNDNT
+482 
-489 LPNPWVNTVPG
+489 NP
-500 EQTIYIRTEEV
+500 
-511 SEDSNYTVTP
+511 
-521 VTITISPTPSVATT
+521 ATT
-535 PPNMETCDFDGNGT
+535 
-549 ELFDLT
+549 
-555 PQTNLILGTQDS
+555 S
-567 TLFEVIYS
+567 
-575 TENTFTN
+575 
-582 LITTP
+582 
-587 QSYLCTSPLETIFF
+587 F
-601 KIINSSESTCFSE
+601 K
-614 GEFNLTFIDEVNCA
+614 LLVNI
-628 QNEPPVLSADSRE
+628 NEPPVLSSNFRG

-659 PDDTGLDFFTV
+659 PDDTGLDFFTI
-670 QISTGYSNP
+670 QISSGYSNP
-679 EDILTLTGT
+679 EDLLILTGT
-688 HPTISTTWN
+688 HPNITSTWN
-697 AIEGKLIL
+697 TIEGKLTL
-705 EPNAPATQ
+705 EPIAPATQ
-713 ILYVDLQ
+713 ILYSDLQ
-720 TAVREIVFSSTDPN
+720 LAVREIVFTSTDAN
-734 ITGEKFFS
+734 ITGERFFS
-742 LTIGDGNYLP
+742 FTIGDANYLP
-752 STEHFYVYEENIGIT
+752 STDHFYIFKENNLVT
-767 WSEAKNLAELSS
+767 WSDAKILAEAST
-779 YFGLQGYLAT
+779 YYGLQGYLVT
-789 ILSVEENQISAEQ
+789 ILSEEESIISAEQ
-802 ISGTGWIGA
+802 ITGTGWIGA
-811 SDEGTEGVWNWVTGP
+811 SDEDNEGEWKWMTGP
-826 EAGTNFWNGTFTGGP
+826 ETGTIFWNGT
-841 AGGLY
+841 AGGAAPPGMY
-846 SNWNTNEPNQS
+846 ENWNTGEPNEFQ
-857 GNEDYA
+857 GGEDYA
-863 HITDNSVGIPG
+863 HITADGIGIDG
-874 SWNDLPNAG
+874 SWNDLPDDTSGQPVDFQA
-883 GGGPYEPKGYIVEYG
+883 KGYIVEYG
-898 GMPGDPLLNISASTS
+898 GTPGDPVLNISTSTS

-924 DNTCTGGSV
+924 DRTCTGGSI

-947 DALVGGNLLFTGDT
+947 DALIGGNLVFTGDT
-961 FSIPLLNSSTTYY
+961 FSTPLLNSSTTYY

-997 PVLIPSPLDINR
+997 PILIPSPLDINR
-1009 CDEDRVGFVDFDLIA
+1009 CDENRVGFLDFDLIA
-1024 DQTPEILNSLDP
+1024 DQTPQILNSLDP

-1051 NLLDADANTT
+1051 TLADADANTT

-1066 NPYPVNTSDNP
+1066 NPYRVNTSDNP
-1077 TIYARVHN
+1077 TIYARIHN
-1085 INSNTCYTIV
+1085 INNTTCYSIV

-1100 VTDTPTPSQPTE
+1100 VTDTPTPTQPSV
-1112 YRLCDDTT
+1112 YRICDDTA
-1120 SAGGDTD
+1120 SGSDID
-1127 GVSSF
+1127 QKSLF

-1140 ILASVTNPAEYTLSY
+1140 ILATVTNPGDYFISY
-1155 HTNLLDAQTSST
+1155 HTDLIDAQTSSS

-1174 TDFEV
+1174 ADYEV
-1179 TNSQRIYVRIE
+1179 TLSQRIYVRIE

-1222 TDVVAL
+1222 TD
-1228 KLCDEDQD
+1228 
-1236 GFTSFDLTL
+1236 T
-1245 ANALI
+1245 
-1250 SLNSANETFQYYP
+1250 
-1263 SELDAANDT
+1263 
-1272 SEITNFTD
+1272 
-1280 YTNVVNTNDIIWV
+1280 
-1293 RTTSIDACFRI
+1293 
-1304 SQVNLEVTNTEIP
+1304 
-1317 VAFQRTFS
+1317 
-1325 ECDDFLD
+1325 
-1332 INGNDTSNNDDTD
+1332 
-1345 GVSSFDFSSVS
+1345 
-1356 DEIVALFPTSQTIN
+1356 
-1370 VSYYES
+1370 
-1376 LADANIPVNPIFNT
+1376 
-1390 SNYRNIA
+1390 
-1397 SPFTQQIFIRV
+1397 
-1408 DNPANVNCAYVG
+1408 
-1420 THITLSVNPVPEID
+1420 
-1434 VIPNLDIC
+1434 
-1442 DDANDTDDTN
+1442 
-1452 GFVQSIDLES
+1452 
-1462 HTPIILGTQD
+1462 
-1472 PTNFTVTY
+1472 
-1480 HVNQSDAISGSSSLS
+1480 
-1495 SPFTNTTVDQQTIYV
+1495 
-1510 RVINNST
+1510 
-1517 GCLVDRLSFDVVV
+1517 
-1530 NPLPSITDVVELK
+1530 VELK

-1555 NLNEAATDI
+1555 NLNEAASDI

-1576 PSLVD
+1576 PSLLD

-1591 AEVLVFENR
+1591 AEALVFENR
-1600 TETMIVWA
+1600 TVTTDVVWA
-1608 RAISSENCYRIAQVD
+1608 RAISSENCYRIAEVT
-1623 IIVSTTGLPAAFQRN
+1623 IIVSTTGLPATFQRN

-1658 NDGISTFDFSSVTQ
+1658 NDGISAFDFSSVTA
-1672 EVLDLFP
+1672 EVRALFP
-1679 TTQQLTVTYYR
+1679 VSQQLTITYYR
-1690 NLADALAELNA
+1690 NQADALAELNA

-1751 ALELCDDL
+1751 DLELCDDL

-1770 TFNLESQTPIILGTQ
+1770 TFNLESQTAAILGTQ
-1785 DPVDFTVTY
+1785 DPSDFTVTY

-1812 MYQNSVPNLETIFVR
+1812 MYENSVPNLETIFVR

-1857 LEICD
+1857 LEVCD

-1895 TVTYHASLADAQAGV
+1895 TVTYHASLADAQAGA

-1987 DILGPLQD
+1987 EILGPLQD

-2202 GCRPDARLLVSV
+2202 GCRPNAKLLVSV

-2285 ILVDR
+2285 MLVDR